1 MSTKLQLD
9 EFKRNDGES
18 SIQQVLTN
26 RKYNKKLEL
35 EISKDED
42 AIEPP
47 ARSNRSIKMKMSL
60 RNRSVIAD
68 QPRKD
73 GEESDIGITSRKSE
87 EI

>member
-9 EFKRNDGES
+9 EFKRNDDES

-60 RNRSVIAD
+60 RNKSILAD
-68 QPRKD
+68 
-73 GEESDIGITSRKSE
+73 
-87 EI
+87 